1 MNLFFDEALANDY
14 SSGSQ
19 KTRVMSEP
27 WAARELFCPCCGN
40 DRLTKFPNGK
50 PVADF
55 FCSRCNEI
63 FELKSKKGKF
73 GRKISGGAYDA
84 TIKRITSDKN
94 PHLLALEY
102 RVAGTRFE
110 VCGLTLIPK
119 FFFTPSVVERRSP
132 LPATAR
138 RAGWIGSKIL
148 LSEIPESGR
157 VPVVRDG
164 KAFEKTEVVAAY
176 RRCERL
182 RTRNL
187 ESRGWRLDVMTCIEK
202 IPTDVFRLN
211 DVYAFV
217 DELKRKYPKNDHIRE
232 KIRQQLQLL
241 RNRGFLEFLQRGVYR
256 KSA

>member
-14 SSGSQ
+14 SNGSQ

-50 PVADF
+50 PVAVF

-84 TIKRITSDKN
+84 TIKRITSAEN

-102 RVAGTRFE
+102 RVSGTRFE

-119 FFFTPSVVERRSP
+119 FFFTPSVVERRPP
-132 LPATAR
+132 LPSTAR
-138 RAGWIGSKIL
+138 RAGWVGSNIL
-148 LSEIPESGR
+148 LREIPESVR
-157 VPVVRDG
+157 ISVVRERSALD
-164 KAFEKTEVVAAY
+164 KLEVVAAY

-182 RTRNL
+182 QTKNL
-187 ESRGWRLDVMTCIEK
+187 ESRGWLLDALACVEK
-202 IPTDVFRLN
+202 IPTDVFRLS

-217 DELKRKYPKNDHIRE
+217 DELKQKYPENNNVE
-232 KIRQQLQLL
+232 AKIRQQLQLL

-256 KSA
+256 KSS